1 MFMHLIMVLLALI
14 LSCSLRLSWPGSMGS
29 YQQRWHSAL
38 LNFLVPPLLLIMTAV
53 ALVCMGPSGDMVE
66 PWEGWLT
73 CSLASGFLAM
83 GGGWGLT
90 LAIAGWRSVQQ
101 VKAYRLQEVSGYTSH
116 ILESPILFSAQVGF
130 WHPALVVSQGLLDA
144 LDTSHLQAVLA
155 HEQGHWH
162 YRDTFWFFWL
172 GWLRRF
178 TRWLPNTDAL
188 WDELLLLREIRA
200 DQWAVQHVDQ
210 LVLAESL
217 LQVVEAPL
225 LHNEAVSAAFSCAAP
240 ASRLS
245 ERIDAL
251 LATSPP
257 LPQPATLPWLWLMAT
272 CLPLFVIPFHY

>member
-1 MFMHLIMVLLALI
+1 MFMHLTMILLALI

-29 YQQRWHSAL
+29 YQQRWQSAL
-38 LNFLVPPLLLIMTAV
+38 LNFLVPPLLLVMTAV
-53 ALVCMGPSGDMVE
+53 AVVWMGPAGDMVA

-73 CSLASGFLAM
+73 CSLASSFLAI
-83 GGGWGLT
+83 GLVWGLK

-172 GWLRRF
+172 GWLRRV
-178 TRWLPNTDAL
+178 TGWLPNTDAL